1 MLRVKVLTNSQKVSG
16 DRGAWQLKEW
26 KRCLIGG
33 LADSD
38 VLKKKA
44 KETGRGQ
51 EAEMTMGT
59 LPSYRC
65 GGRIEAQRP
74 N

>member
-1 MLRVKVLTNSQKVSG
+1 MR
-16 DRGAWQLKEW
+16 EW
-26 KRCLIGG
+26 KRCLIAG
-33 LADSD
+33 LFDSD

-51 EAEMTMGT
+51 EAEMAMGT

-65 GGRIEAQRP
+65 
-74 N
+74 